1 MAAAEQLRRL
11 AGRSADELDGI
22 RSVST
27 AVVVFV
33 YPEGTQEGLRDGTG
47 FVVPRGMAPMTAA
60 TWLSNKWPDPAFGTR
75 AVVRCFVGAD
85 GEEDILDAPDHD
97 IIDACARHLA
107 AVVALPAE
115 PEAAA
120 VVRWPASMPQYDEGH
135 AARVERIREG
145 LPEGMFVIGNAYDGV
160 GIPDCVRAAN
170 DTADKVSAREG
181 APAVG
186 QKEQV

>member
-1 MAAAEQLRRL
+1 
-11 AGRSADELDGI
+11 
-22 RSVST
+22 
-27 AVVVFV
+27 
-33 YPEGTQEGLRDGTG
+33 
-47 FVVPRGMAPMTAA
+47 MAPMTAA

-97 IIDACARHLA
+97 IIEACARHLS

-115 PEAAA
+115 PEAVT
-120 VVRWPASMPQYDEGH
+120 VVRWPASMPQYDVGH